1 MCWLLNSK
9 LIIIRLITN
18 IVIYCSSFYLN
29 TLLLWSLKLFNKY
42 LIYTVS
48 KFILDNCIYIT
59 LILILLSIKHS
70 LPLLTMSILFIILHF
85 AIFCLDLVIVF
96 NSTCILICKFH
107 EYPFTIFWL
116 KDINHFLGVFI
127 ANSFIIITFVM

>member
-18 IVIYCSSFYLN
+18 IVIYCSSFYPN
-29 TLLLWSLKLFNKY
+29 TLLLWPLKLFNKY
-42 LIYTVS
+42 LIYTVN
-48 KFILDNCIYIT
+48 KFILDSNIT
-59 LILILLSIKHS
+59 LILIFLSIKHS
-70 LPLLTMSILFIILHF
+70 LPGLTMSILFIILDS

-107 EYPFTIFWL
+107 EYPFTIFSL

-127 ANSFIIITFVM
+127 ANSFVTITFVM

>member
-1 MCWLLNSK
+1 MCWLLNLK

-29 TLLLWSLKLFNKY
+29 TLLLWPLKLFNKY
-42 LIYTVS
+42 LIYTVN
-48 KFILDNCIYIT
+48 KFILDSNIT
-59 LILILLSIKHS
+59 LILIFLSIKYL
-70 LPLLTMSILFIILHF
+70 LPLLTMSILFIILDS

-107 EYPFTIFWL
+107 EYPFTIFSL

-127 ANSFIIITFVM
+127 ANSFVTITFVM